1 MVFIIPGNSVFVT
14 LSEITGCK
22 NSYILFLKGDN
33 GWYNKKNKQKT
44 HFPGEKLDVKYF
56 LKSASL
62 FVGMIICS
70 TILINTTNIKIAVGS
85 KWF

>member
-1 MVFIIPGNSVFVT
+1 MGGTI
-14 LSEITGCK
+14 
-22 NSYILFLKGDN
+22 
-33 GWYNKKNKQKT
+33 KKNKQKT